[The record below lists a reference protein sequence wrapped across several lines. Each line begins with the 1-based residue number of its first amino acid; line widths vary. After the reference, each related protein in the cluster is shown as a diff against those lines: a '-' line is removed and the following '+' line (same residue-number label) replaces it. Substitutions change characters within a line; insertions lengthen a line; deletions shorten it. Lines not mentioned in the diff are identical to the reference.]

1 MNETIL
7 ISILSILAVFV
18 IASLIIGTYGISKIN
33 TVIDYSEDG
42 DLVTNL
48 EKYYNNVR
56 ELQKNLKLSQEGVV
70 LDRISACDKKCNI
83 SLSKTG
89 IVNFDAFDGV
99 SGKQS
104 FSLAI
109 LNQHN
114 TGFVITSLYGTSSS
128 NSYVR
133 EIKEGK
139 SSIPLLEEEQE
150 AVTKAMT
157 GVLNNNDDSDGDS
170 DE

>member
-18 IASLIIGTYGISKIN
+18 IASLIIGVLNVSKIN
-33 TVIDYSEDG
+33 AIMDYSEDG

-48 EKYYNNVR
+48 DKYYNNVR
-56 ELQKNLKLSQEGVV
+56 ELQKKLKLSQEGM
-70 LDRISACDKKCNI
+70 LSDRITACDRKFNL

-89 IVNFDAFDGV
+89 IVNFDAFDDV
-99 SGKQS
+99 FGKQS
-104 FSLAI
+104 FALAI
-109 LNQHN
+109 LDQYN

-128 NSYVR
+128 NTYVR
-133 EIKEGK
+133 EIKDGK
-139 SSIPLLEEEQE
+139 CSIPLLEEEQQ

-157 GVLNNNDDSDGDS
+157 GNINSGGGTNG
-170 DE
+170 